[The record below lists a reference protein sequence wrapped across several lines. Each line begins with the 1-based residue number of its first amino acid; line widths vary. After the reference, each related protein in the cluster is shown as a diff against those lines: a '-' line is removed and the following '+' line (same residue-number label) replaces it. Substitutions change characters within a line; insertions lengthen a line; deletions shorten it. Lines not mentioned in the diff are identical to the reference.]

1 MNHSGETMT
10 PLILIVDDDAVA
22 RLLLSET
29 LKQANFRVAEADSG
43 RRALE
48 LFSQHK
54 PDLIMLD
61 VDMPDMDGFT
71 VCAKLQAEYGA
82 HNIPIMM
89 VTGLDDTQSIHRAYE
104 VGATDFL
111 TKPINWAILPHRV
124 RYIVRMGKVV
134 EELRKSESRL
144 ANAQRIAKLGNWE
157 WNITDETLSC
167 SEETYR
173 IFGLKLPEIGSSY
186 MALLGSV
193 HPADRDVVE
202 KSLDHA
208 LYQQKPYSLDH
219 RIVFAN
225 GSERFV
231 NQQAEVIFNR
241 DGEPLSMVGTV
252 QDVTDR
258 KLAED
263 QIRTLAYYDT
273 LTDLPNRRMF
283 KEFLEKTLS
292 RARRQE
298 ELAAIFVLDLDRFKR
313 INDTLG
319 HTMGD
324 LLLREV
330 AQRLHAS
337 VRREDFVLRHQG
349 EGPNT
354 NSVAR
359 LGGDE
364 FALLLADITSLQDAA
379 RIARRTLSIL
389 SEPFLLDEQEIFI
402 SASIGITIYP
412 HDGDNVETLLKNAD
426 TAMYHAKAEGR
437 NNYQYYTKSMN
448 ATAFERLAMENS
460 LRRALERNEFEMFYQ
475 PQLNIK
481 TGNIVGLEALMRW
494 NHPDMGMVSPVE
506 FIPLAEECGLIVPMG
521 EWGLRV
527 ACAQNKA
534 WQDAGLPPLT
544 MSVNISS
551 LQFKQQNLTTVVAK
565 ILKET
570 RLNPRYLDLELT
582 EGTVMQNAE
591 DTIATLHALKE
602 MGIRLS
608 IDDFGTGYSS
618 LGYLKR
624 FPLHTLKVDR
634 SFVKDLTKDPDDEAI
649 THAIIAMAN
658 SLGLKVIAE
667 GVETQEQLRFLASHG
682 CDEMQGYLFSPP
694 LSASKITQMLRNNS
708 NLYQKVPRL

>member
-1 MNHSGETMT
+1 MNHNTEATN
-10 PLILIVDDDAVA
+10 PLILIVDDDAGA

-29 LKQANFRVAEADSG
+29 LKQANFRVSEAENG
-43 RRALE
+43 VHALE
-48 LFSQHK
+48 LFSTNR
-54 PDLIMLD
+54 PDLVMLD
-61 VDMPDMDGFT
+61 VEMPDMDGFT
-71 VCAKLQAEYGA
+71 VCAKLRAEYGA
-82 HNIPIMM
+82 HNVPIVM

-157 WNITDETLSC
+157 WHIDANTLRC

-173 IFGLKLPEIGSSY
+173 IFGLRPPEVGSSY
-186 MALLGSV
+186 TALFNSI
-193 HPADRDVVE
+193 HPADRDAVE
-202 KSLDHA
+202 KA
-208 LYQQKPYSLDH
+208 LNRALFQQKPYNIDH
-219 RIVFAN
+219 RIVFPN

-231 NQQAEVIFNR
+231 NQQAEVTFNR
-241 DGEPLSMVGTV
+241 NGEPVHMIGTV

-283 KEFLEKTLS
+283 KEYLEKILS
-292 RARRQE
+292 RARRQD
-298 ELAAIFVLDLDRFKR
+298 ELAAVFVLDLDRFKR

-319 HTMGD
+319 HSMGD

-337 VRREDFVLRHQG
+337 VRREDFIARHHG
-349 EGPNT
+349 DT
-354 NSVAR
+354 ASSNSVAR

-364 FALLLADITSLQDAA
+364 FALLLTDITSLQDAA
-379 RIARRTLSIL
+379 RIARRTLAVL
-389 SEPFLLDEQEIFI
+389 SEPYLLDQQEIFI
-402 SASIGITIYP
+402 TASVGITVYP

-460 LRRALERNEFEMFYQ
+460 LRRALERNEFELFYQ
-475 PQLNIK
+475 PQLNIE
-481 TGNIVGLEALMRW
+481 TGNIVGMEALMRW
-494 NHPDMGMVSPVE
+494 NHPDMGMVSPIE
-506 FIPLAEECGLIVPMG
+506 FIPLAEESGMIVLMG
-521 EWGLRV
+521 EWGLRA
-527 ACAQNKA
+527 ACEQNKA
-534 WQDAGLPPLT
+534 WQEAGFPPLT

-565 ILKET
+565 ILNDT
-570 RLNPRYLDLELT
+570 RLDPRYLDLELT

-591 DTIATLHALKE
+591 DTIATLHSLKE

-618 LGYLKR
+618 LSYLKR

-634 SFVKDLTKDPDDEAI
+634 SFVKDLTKDADDEAI
-649 THAIIAMAN
+649 THAIIAMAS

-667 GVETQEQLRFLASHG
+667 GVETEDQLRFLASRG

-694 LSASKITQMLRNNS
+694 LSASKITELLQSNS
-708 NLYQKVPRL
+708 NLYQKIPKL

>member
-1 MNHSGETMT
+1 MNHNTEATN
-10 PLILIVDDDAVA
+10 PLILIVDDDAGA

-29 LKQANFRVAEADSG
+29 LKQANFRVSEAENG
-43 RRALE
+43 VHALE
-48 LFSQHK
+48 LFSTNR
-54 PDLIMLD
+54 PDLVMLD
-61 VDMPDMDGFT
+61 VEMPDMDGFT
-71 VCAKLQAEYGA
+71 VCAKLRAEYGA
-82 HNIPIMM
+82 HNVPIVM

-157 WNITDETLSC
+157 WHIDANTLRC

-173 IFGLKLPEIGSSY
+173 IFGLRPPEVGSSY
-186 MALLGSV
+186 TALFNSI
-193 HPADRDVVE
+193 HPADRDAVE
-202 KSLDHA
+202 KA
-208 LYQQKPYSLDH
+208 LNRALFQQKPYNIDH
-219 RIVFAN
+219 RIVFPN

-231 NQQAEVIFNR
+231 NQQAEVTFNR
-241 DGEPLSMVGTV
+241 NGEPVHMIGTV

-283 KEFLEKTLS
+283 KEYLEKILS
-292 RARRQE
+292 RARRQD
-298 ELAAIFVLDLDRFKR
+298 ELAAVFVLDLDRFKR

-319 HTMGD
+319 HSMGD

-337 VRREDFVLRHQG
+337 VRREDFIARHHG
-349 EGPNT
+349 DT
-354 NSVAR
+354 ASSNSVAR

-364 FALLLADITSLQDAA
+364 FALLLTDITSLQDAA
-379 RIARRTLSIL
+379 RIARRTLAVL
-389 SEPFLLDEQEIFI
+389 SEPYLLDQQEIFI
-402 SASIGITIYP
+402 TASVGITVYP

-460 LRRALERNEFEMFYQ
+460 LRRALERNEFELFYQ
-475 PQLNIK
+475 PQLNIE
-481 TGNIVGLEALMRW
+481 TGNIVGMEALMRW
-494 NHPDMGMVSPVE
+494 NHPDMGMVSPIE
-506 FIPLAEECGLIVPMG
+506 FIPLAEESGMIVLMG
-521 EWGLRV
+521 EWGLRA
-527 ACAQNKA
+527 ACEQNKA
-534 WQDAGLPPLT
+534 WQEAGFPPLT

-565 ILKET
+565 ILNDT
-570 RLNPRYLDLELT
+570 RLDPRYLDLELT

-591 DTIATLHALKE
+591 DTIATLHSLKE

-618 LGYLKR
+618 LSYLKR

-634 SFVKDLTKDPDDEAI
+634 SFVKDLTKDADDEAI
-649 THAIIAMAN
+649 THAIIAMAS

-667 GVETQEQLRFLASHG
+667 GVETEDQLRFLASRG

-694 LSASKITQMLRNNS
+694 LSASKITELLQSNS
-708 NLYQKVPRL
+708 NLYQKIPTL

>member
-1 MNHSGETMT
+1 MNHNAETT
-10 PLILIVDDDAVA
+10 NPLILIVDDDAGA

-29 LKQANFRVAEADSG
+29 LKQANFRVSEAENG
-43 RRALE
+43 VHALE
-48 LFSQHK
+48 LFSK
-54 PDLIMLD
+54 NRPDLVMLD
-61 VDMPDMDGFT
+61 VEMPDMDGFA
-71 VCAKLQAEYGA
+71 VCAKLRAEYGA
-82 HNIPIMM
+82 HNVPIVM

-134 EELRKSESRL
+134 EEFRKSESRL

-157 WNITDETLSC
+157 WHIDANTLRC

-173 IFGLKLPEIGSSY
+173 IFGLRPPEVGSSY
-186 MALLGSV
+186 TALFNSI
-193 HPADRDVVE
+193 HPADRDAVE
-202 KSLDHA
+202 KA
-208 LYQQKPYSLDH
+208 LNRALFQQKPYNIDH
-219 RIVFAN
+219 RIVFPN

-231 NQQAEVIFNR
+231 NQQAEVMFNR
-241 DGEPLSMVGTV
+241 NGEPVHMIGTV

-283 KEFLEKTLS
+283 KEYLEKVLS
-292 RARRQE
+292 RARRQD

-319 HTMGD
+319 HSMGD

-337 VRREDFVLRHQG
+337 VRREDFIARHHG
-349 EGPNT
+349 DT
-354 NSVAR
+354 ASSNSVAR

-364 FALLLADITSLQDAA
+364 FALLLTDITSLQDAA
-379 RIARRTLSIL
+379 RIARRTLAVL
-389 SEPFLLDEQEIFI
+389 SEPYLLDQQEIFI
-402 SASIGITIYP
+402 TASVGITIYP

-460 LRRALERNEFEMFYQ
+460 LRRALERNEFELFYQ
-475 PQLNIK
+475 PQLNIE
-481 TGNIVGLEALMRW
+481 TGNIVGMEALMRW
-494 NHPDMGMVSPVE
+494 NHPDMGMVSPIE
-506 FIPLAEECGLIVPMG
+506 FIPLAEESGMIVLMG
-521 EWGLRV
+521 EWGLRA
-527 ACAQNKA
+527 ACEQNKA
-534 WQDAGLPPLT
+534 WQEAGFPPLT

-565 ILKET
+565 ILNDT
-570 RLNPRYLDLELT
+570 RLDPRYLDLELT

-591 DTIATLHALKE
+591 DTIATLHSLKE

-618 LGYLKR
+618 LSYLKR

-667 GVETQEQLRFLASHG
+667 GVETEDQLRFLASRG

-694 LSASKITQMLRNNS
+694 LSASKITELLQSNS
-708 NLYQKVPRL
+708 NLYQKIPKL

>member
-1 MNHSGETMT
+1 MNHNTEATN
-10 PLILIVDDDAVA
+10 PLILIVDDDAGA

-29 LKQANFRVAEADSG
+29 LKQANFRVSEAENG
-43 RRALE
+43 VHALE
-48 LFSQHK
+48 LFSTNR
-54 PDLIMLD
+54 PDLVMLD
-61 VDMPDMDGFT
+61 VEMPDMDGFT
-71 VCAKLQAEYGA
+71 VCAKLRAEYGA
-82 HNIPIMM
+82 HNVPIVM

-157 WNITDETLSC
+157 WHIDANTLRC

-173 IFGLKLPEIGSSY
+173 IFGLRPPEVGSSY
-186 MALLGSV
+186 TALFNSI
-193 HPADRDVVE
+193 HPADRDAVE
-202 KSLDHA
+202 KA
-208 LYQQKPYSLDH
+208 LNRALFQQKPYNIDH
-219 RIVFAN
+219 RIVFPN

-231 NQQAEVIFNR
+231 NQQAEVTFNR
-241 DGEPLSMVGTV
+241 NGEPVHMIGTV

-283 KEFLEKTLS
+283 KEYLEKILS
-292 RARRQE
+292 RARRQD
-298 ELAAIFVLDLDRFKR
+298 ELAAVFVLDLDRFKR

-319 HTMGD
+319 HSMGD

-337 VRREDFVLRHQG
+337 VRREDFIARHHG
-349 EGPNT
+349 DTANS

-364 FALLLADITSLQDAA
+364 FALLLTDITSLQDAA
-379 RIARRTLSIL
+379 RIARRTLAVL
-389 SEPFLLDEQEIFI
+389 SEPYLLDQQEIFI
-402 SASIGITIYP
+402 TASVGITVYP

-460 LRRALERNEFEMFYQ
+460 LRRALERNEFELFYQ
-475 PQLNIK
+475 PQLNIE
-481 TGNIVGLEALMRW
+481 TGNIVGMEALMRW
-494 NHPDMGMVSPVE
+494 NHPDMGMVSPIE
-506 FIPLAEECGLIVPMG
+506 FIPLAEESGMIVLMG
-521 EWGLRV
+521 EWGLRA
-527 ACAQNKA
+527 ACEQNKA
-534 WQDAGLPPLT
+534 WQEAGFPPLT

-565 ILKET
+565 ILNDT
-570 RLNPRYLDLELT
+570 RLDPRYLDLELT

-591 DTIATLHALKE
+591 DTIATLHSLKE

-618 LGYLKR
+618 LSYLKR

-634 SFVKDLTKDPDDEAI
+634 SFVKDLTKDADDEAI
-649 THAIIAMAN
+649 THAIIAMAS

-667 GVETQEQLRFLASHG
+667 GVETEDQLRFLASRG

-694 LSASKITQMLRNNS
+694 LSASKITELLQSNS
-708 NLYQKVPRL
+708 NLYQKIPTL

>member
-1 MNHSGETMT
+1 MNHNTEATN
-10 PLILIVDDDAVA
+10 PLILIVDDDAGA

-29 LKQANFRVAEADSG
+29 LKQANFRVSEAENG
-43 RRALE
+43 VHALE
-48 LFSQHK
+48 LFSTNR
-54 PDLIMLD
+54 PDLVMLD
-61 VDMPDMDGFT
+61 VEMPDMDGFT
-71 VCAKLQAEYGA
+71 VCAKLRAEYGA
-82 HNIPIMM
+82 HNVPIVM

-157 WNITDETLSC
+157 WHIDANTLRC

-173 IFGLKLPEIGSSY
+173 IFGLRPPEVGSSY
-186 MALLGSV
+186 TALFNSI
-193 HPADRDVVE
+193 HPADRDAVE
-202 KSLDHA
+202 KA
-208 LYQQKPYSLDH
+208 LNRALFQQKPYNIDH
-219 RIVFAN
+219 RIVFPN

-231 NQQAEVIFNR
+231 NQQAEVTFNR
-241 DGEPLSMVGTV
+241 NGEPVHMIGTV

-283 KEFLEKTLS
+283 KEYLEKILS
-292 RARRQE
+292 RARRQD
-298 ELAAIFVLDLDRFKR
+298 ELAAVFVLDLDRFKR

-319 HTMGD
+319 HSMGD

-337 VRREDFVLRHQG
+337 VRREDFIARHHG
-349 EGPNT
+349 DTANS

-364 FALLLADITSLQDAA
+364 FALLLTDITSLQDAA
-379 RIARRTLSIL
+379 RIARRTLAVL
-389 SEPFLLDEQEIFI
+389 SEPYLLDQQEIFI
-402 SASIGITIYP
+402 TASVGITVYP

-460 LRRALERNEFEMFYQ
+460 LRRALERNEFELFYQ
-475 PQLNIK
+475 PQLNIE
-481 TGNIVGLEALMRW
+481 TGNIVGMEALMRW
-494 NHPDMGMVSPVE
+494 NHPDMGMVSPIE
-506 FIPLAEECGLIVPMG
+506 FIPLAEESGMIVLMG
-521 EWGLRV
+521 EWGLRA
-527 ACAQNKA
+527 ACEQNKA
-534 WQDAGLPPLT
+534 WQEAGFPPLT

-565 ILKET
+565 ILNDT
-570 RLNPRYLDLELT
+570 RLDPRYLDLELT

-591 DTIATLHALKE
+591 DTIATLHSLKE

-618 LGYLKR
+618 LSYLKR

-634 SFVKDLTKDPDDEAI
+634 SFVKDLTKDADDEAI
-649 THAIIAMAN
+649 THAIIAMAS

-667 GVETQEQLRFLASHG
+667 GVETEDQLRFLASRG

-694 LSASKITQMLRNNS
+694 LSASKITELLQSNS
-708 NLYQKVPRL
+708 NLYQKIPKL

>member
-1 MNHSGETMT
+1 MNHNTEATN
-10 PLILIVDDDAVA
+10 PLILIVDDDAGA

-29 LKQANFRVAEADSG
+29 LKQANFRVSEAENG
-43 RRALE
+43 VHALE
-48 LFSQHK
+48 LFSTNR
-54 PDLIMLD
+54 PDLVMLD
-61 VDMPDMDGFT
+61 VEMPDMDGFT
-71 VCAKLQAEYGA
+71 ACAKLRAEYGA
-82 HNIPIMM
+82 HNVPIVM

-157 WNITDETLSC
+157 WHIDANTLRC

-173 IFGLKLPEIGSSY
+173 IFGLRPPEVGSSY
-186 MALLGSV
+186 TALFNSI
-193 HPADRDVVE
+193 HPADRDAVE
-202 KSLDHA
+202 KA
-208 LYQQKPYSLDH
+208 LNRALFQQKPYNIDH
-219 RIVFAN
+219 RIVFPN

-231 NQQAEVIFNR
+231 NQQAEVTFNR
-241 DGEPLSMVGTV
+241 NGEPVHMIGTV

-283 KEFLEKTLS
+283 KEYLEKILS
-292 RARRQE
+292 RARRQD
-298 ELAAIFVLDLDRFKR
+298 ELAAVFVLDLDRFKR

-319 HTMGD
+319 HSMGD

-337 VRREDFVLRHQG
+337 VRREDFIARHHG
-349 EGPNT
+349 DT
-354 NSVAR
+354 ASSNSVAR

-364 FALLLADITSLQDAA
+364 FALLLTDITSLQDAA
-379 RIARRTLSIL
+379 RIARRTLAVL
-389 SEPFLLDEQEIFI
+389 SEPYLLDQQEIFI
-402 SASIGITIYP
+402 TASVGITVYP

-460 LRRALERNEFEMFYQ
+460 LRRALERNEFELFYQ
-475 PQLNIK
+475 PQLNIE
-481 TGNIVGLEALMRW
+481 TGNIVGMEALMRW
-494 NHPDMGMVSPVE
+494 NHPDMGMVSPIE
-506 FIPLAEECGLIVPMG
+506 FIPLAEESGMIVLMG
-521 EWGLRV
+521 EWGLRA
-527 ACAQNKA
+527 ACEQNKA
-534 WQDAGLPPLT
+534 WQEAGFPPLT

-565 ILKET
+565 ILNDT
-570 RLNPRYLDLELT
+570 RLDPRYLDLELT
-582 EGTVMQNAE
+582 AE
-591 DTIATLHALKE
+591 DTIATLHSLKE

-618 LGYLKR
+618 LSYLKR

-634 SFVKDLTKDPDDEAI
+634 SFVKDLTKDADDEAI
-649 THAIIAMAN
+649 THAIIAMAS

-667 GVETQEQLRFLASHG
+667 GVETEDQLRFLASRG

-694 LSASKITQMLRNNS
+694 LSASKITELLQSNS
-708 NLYQKVPRL
+708 NLYQKIPKL